1 MYIMYNGFVAGRG
14 VSSFSNNARTYA
26 RSMFERQRRSETTLT
41 IQFVDVLL
49 CDIVMYAI
57 ILYYDMYMCVNAVR
71 MLRYVL
77 RCIGYHE
84 YYIRR
89 ECNVTCRTVA
99 RRESLGRGETLEKI
113 NKSVI
118 TTILLTLILFRR

>member
-1 MYIMYNGFVAGRG
+1 MYIMYSGFVAGRG
-14 VSSFSNNARTYA
+14 VSSFSNNVRTYA
-26 RSMFERQRRSETTLT
+26 RTMFECQQRSETALA
-41 IQFVDVLL
+41 IQFVYVLL

-57 ILYYDMYMCVNAVR
+57 ILYYDMFMCVNAVR

-89 ECNVTCRTVA
+89 EYHVTCRTVA
-99 RRESLGRGETLEKI
+99 RRESLGREETLEKI

-118 TTILLTLILFRR
+118 TTILLTFVLFRR